1 MSSNLDGIL
10 LVNKKKGMTS
20 YDVIRKIKFAF
31 KEMDIKTKIGHSG
44 TLDPFAE
51 GLLIVLLG
59 KYTRMSDYLMDLEKT
74 YSGTFIQG
82 VGTDTLD
89 LDGEVI
95 ETTKTLEP
103 SVILS
108 NISNFIGEQMQVPPF
123 YSALK
128 HNGKKLYEYA
138 RKVENITK
146 PPRKIFVYD
155 LSIKKESSESFSFVT
170 RVSKG
175 TYVRK
180 LIYDYTMSLG
190 VASYLTSLKREKMG
204 EFSLEDARVIE
215 EITPENIEKNLMTI
229 DDINLPYE
237 RITLSE
243 REREKLSNGIRID
256 TERDGI
262 DVALLESEGTVF
274 AFGGVNN
281 GQIYTR
287 FFI

>member
-138 RKVENITK
+138 RKGENITK
-146 PPRKIFVYD
+146 SPRKIFVYD

-170 RVSKG
+170 LVSKG

-229 DDINLPYE
+229 DDINLPYK
-237 RITLSE
+237 RIKLSE

-256 TERDGI
+256 TEREDI

-274 AFGGVNN
+274 AFGGVKD

>member
-1 MSSNLDGIL
+1 MSSKLDGIL

-82 VGTDTLD
+82 VGKDTLD

-138 RKVENITK
+138 RKGENITK

-229 DDINLPYE
+229 DDINLSYVC
-237 RITLSE
+237 ITLSE
-243 REREKLSNGIRID
+243 KEREKLSNGIRID
-256 TERDGI
+256 TEREDI

-274 AFGGVNN
+274 AFGGVKD

>member
-138 RKVENITK
+138 RKGENITK

-229 DDINLPYE
+229 DDINLPYK

-274 AFGGVNN
+274 AFGGVKN

>member
-1 MSSNLDGIL
+1 MSSKLDGIL

-31 KEMDIKTKIGHSG
+31 KEMDIKKKIGHSG

-95 ETTKTLEP
+95 EMTKTLEP
-103 SVILS
+103 GVILS

-138 RKVENITK
+138 RKGENITK

-229 DDINLPYE
+229 DDINLPYK

-243 REREKLSNGIRID
+243 KEREKLSNGIRID
-256 TERDGI
+256 TEREGI

-274 AFGGVNN
+274 AFGGVKD

>member
-1 MSSNLDGIL
+1 MSFNLDGIL

-138 RKVENITK
+138 RKGENITK

-215 EITPENIEKNLMTI
+215 EITTENIEKNLMTI
-229 DDINLPYE
+229 DDINLPYV

-243 REREKLSNGIRID
+243 KEREKLSNGIRID
-256 TERDGI
+256 TKREDI

-274 AFGGVNN
+274 AFGGVKD

>member
-1 MSSNLDGIL
+1 MSFNLDGIL

-108 NISNFIGEQMQVPPF
+108 NISNFIGEQMQVSPF

-138 RKVENITK
+138 RKGENITK

-256 TERDGI
+256 TEREGI

-274 AFGGVNN
+274 AFGGVKD

>member
-138 RKVENITK
+138 RKGENITK

-155 LSIKKESSESFSFVT
+155 LSIKKETSESFSFVT

-256 TERDGI
+256 TEREGI

-274 AFGGVNN
+274 AFGGVKD

>member
-59 KYTRMSDYLMDLEKT
+59 KYTRMSDYLMGLEKT

-103 SVILS
+103 CVILS
-108 NISNFIGEQMQVPPF
+108 NIPNFIGEQMQVPPF

-138 RKVENITK
+138 RKGENITK
-146 PPRKIFVYD
+146 PPRKIFIYD

-229 DDINLPYE
+229 DDINLPYK
-237 RITLSE
+237 RIKLSE
-243 REREKLSNGIRID
+243 KEREKLSNGIRID
-256 TERDGI
+256 TEREDI

-274 AFGGVNN
+274 AFGGVKN

>member
-138 RKVENITK
+138 RKGENITK

-155 LSIKKESSESFSFVT
+155 LSIKKESNESFSFVT

-229 DDINLPYE
+229 DDINLPYV

-243 REREKLSNGIRID
+243 KEREKVSNGIRID
-256 TERDGI
+256 TEREEI
-262 DVALLESEGTVF
+262 DVALLEAEGTVF
-274 AFGGVNN
+274 AFGGVKD

>member
-1 MSSNLDGIL
+1 MSSKLDGIL

-51 GLLIVLLG
+51 GLLIGLLG

-138 RKVENITK
+138 RKGENITK

-155 LSIKKESSESFSFVT
+155 LSIKKESNESFSFVT

-204 EFSLEDARVIE
+204 EFSIEDARVIE

-229 DDINLPYE
+229 DDINLPYV

-243 REREKLSNGIRID
+243 KEREKLSNGIRID

-274 AFGGVNN
+274 AFGGVKD